1 MKNIKKVITICSAV
15 TLIFSAGCS
24 DKRNVTEN
32 GIVYYDGSSNEY
44 VQQTE
49 GMENGDG
56 QVVPQDELIE
66 NIPTQQIQQGVKSE
80 VSGLDVTLTD
90 IFDVGEIKA
99 EQVNYDRQVIAFVFE
114 ITNNTDSD
122 IDVNA
127 FDVKVEY
134 MDGERNTVTTGVEA
148 MLKAEDKIKD
158 MESLNATLKPGET
171 VKGYAAIG
179 VYSVWETMTVYF
191 TPQVTGQKDALAF
204 DITKDAVKEL

>member
-1 MKNIKKVITICSAV
+1 MKNIKKVITVCSAV

-66 NIPTQQIQQGVKSE
+66 NIPTQQIRQGVKSE
-80 VSGLDVTLTD
+80 VSGLDITLTD

-127 FDVKVEY
+127 FDGKVEY

-191 TPQVTGQKDALAF
+191 APQGTGQKDALAF

>member
-1 MKNIKKVITICSAV
+1 
-15 TLIFSAGCS
+15 
-24 DKRNVTEN
+24 
-32 GIVYYDGSSNEY
+32 
-44 VQQTE
+44 
-49 GMENGDG
+49 MENGDG

-66 NIPTQQIQQGVKSE
+66 NIPTQQIRQGVKSE
-80 VSGLDVTLTD
+80 VSGLDITLTD

-191 TPQVTGQKDALAF
+191 APQGTGQKDALAF